1 MFSFIKQKVF
11 HDINY
16 RSLLSHTLDFM
27 YLCRIIDL
35 LMMPNNK
42 LTTNPIDTSELSF
55 DDFKTIVVNDY
66 KIAFESR
73 QASLLGRKEV
83 LTGKAKFGIFGD
95 GKELPQIAMA
105 KAFKKGDW
113 RSGYYRDQ
121 TFAFAAGIC
130 TIKEFFAQL
139 YANPSVEA
147 DPASAGRQMNCH
159 FATRS
164 INEDG
169 SWKDLT
175 EMKNCSSDI
184 APTGGQMARLVGLA
198 YASKLYRQNPELEYL
213 KNFSVKGNEVAFGT
227 IGNASTSEGVFF
239 EAINAA
245 GVLQVPMAM
254 SVWDDGYGISVPA
267 KYQTT
272 KEDISEILKGF
283 QRDENAAGYE
293 IFKVKGWDYPALCE
307 TYQRAVDI
315 CRDEHVPVLIH
326 VTEVTQPQG
335 HSTSGSH
342 ERYKDKARLDW
353 EKEFDCI
360 VQMRKWMLESAI
372 IAEEELLELE
382 NAAKKLVRE
391 FQKEAWNEFLAAI
404 KTEKDQAIELIN
416 GLANGDP
423 ALIKITA
430 LLASTPDAQRREVI
444 SSARKALRSTVR
456 DTSSER
462 KALLAWYNDQIGL
475 NEDRY
480 NSKLFTDG
488 AESPF
493 LVNELKP
500 VFNEDS
506 KMVDGR
512 ELLNA
517 CFDSNFARDQRLV
530 AFGEDLGAI
539 GDVNQGFA
547 GLQAKYGD
555 LRVTDTGI
563 REMTIVGQGIG
574 LAMRGLRPIAEVQY
588 LDYLLFAL
596 NILSDDLA
604 SLSYRTKAGQKA
616 PVIIRT
622 RGHRLEGVWHSGSP
636 IGMILGSLR
645 GMHICVPR
653 NMTQAAGMYNTLF
666 RSDEPALVIE
676 CLNGYRLKEKLPEN
690 VGEYTVPFGKAEVIK
705 EGTDI
710 TVVSYGSTLR
720 IVEEAAEEL
729 QQMGIS
735 IEIVDPQ
742 TLLPFD
748 TDHICA
754 KSLAKTNKLLVVDE
768 DVPGG
773 GTAYLLQQILEVQ
786 KGYYHLDSQP
796 KTLSAKAHR
805 PPYGSDGDYFSKPSV
820 DDVIEAI
827 YSMMNESNPGK
838 FPGIF

>member
-1 MFSFIKQKVF
+1 
-11 HDINY
+11 
-16 RSLLSHTLDFM
+16 
-27 YLCRIIDL
+27 
-35 LMMPNNK
+35 MMLNDK
-42 LTTNPIDTSELSF
+42 LTTNPIDASELSF
-55 DDFKTIVVNDY
+55 DDFKTIVIADY

-105 KAFKKGDW
+105 KAFQNGDW

-121 TFAFAAGIC
+121 TFAFATGIC
-130 TIKEFFAQL
+130 TIQEFFAQL
-139 YANPSVEA
+139 YANPDVEA

-164 INEDG
+164 LNEDG

-175 EMKNCSSDI
+175 AMKNSSSDI

-198 YASKLYRQNPELEYL
+198 YASKLYRQNPELNYL
-213 KNFSVKGNEVAFGT
+213 KNFSVQGNEVAFGT

-254 SVWDDGYGISVPA
+254 SVWDDAYGISVPA
-267 KYQTT
+267 RYQTT

-283 QRDENAAGYE
+283 QRDEDNAGYE
-293 IFKVKGWDYPALCE
+293 IYKVRGWDYPALCE
-307 TYQRAVDI
+307 TYQQAIQV
-315 CRDEHVPVLIH
+315 CREQHVPVLIH

-342 ERYKDKARLDW
+342 ERYKDKARLEW

-360 VQMRKWMLESAI
+360 RQMRLWMLESAI
-372 IAEEELLELE
+372 ITEEELELLEDT
-382 NAAKKLVRE
+382 AKKMVRE
-391 FQKEAWNEFLAAI
+391 AQRAAWNDFLNAI
-404 KTEKDQAIELIN
+404 KIEKDQAMSLIN
-416 GLANGDP
+416 ALAASNP
-423 ALIKITA
+423 
-430 LLASTPDAQRREVI
+430 LLKKLAGNLAGTPDAQRKEVI
-444 SSARKALRSTVR
+444 SAVRKALRLTLGI
-456 DTSSER
+456 DTSER
-462 KALLAWYNDQIGL
+462 QALLDWYDTEKSANA
-475 NEDRY
+475 ERY
-480 NSKLFTDG
+480 NSRLFTNG
-488 AESPF
+488 AEAPG
-493 LVNELKP
+493 LVHQEPASYHEN
-500 VFNEDS
+500 S
-506 KMVDGR
+506 KMIDGR

-517 CFDSNFARDQRLV
+517 CFDANFSRDPRLV
-530 AFGEDLGAI
+530 AFGEDLGNI

-547 GLQAKYGD
+547 GLQAKFGE

-574 LAMRGLRPIAEVQY
+574 LGLRGLRPIAEIQY
-588 LDYLLFAL
+588 LDYLLYAI

-604 SLSYRTKAGQKA
+604 SLSYRTKGGQKA

-636 IGMILGSLR
+636 IAMILGSLR
-645 GMHICVPR
+645 GMHVCVPR

-676 CLNGYRLKEKLPEN
+676 CLNGYRLKEMMPEN
-690 VGEYTVPFGKAEVIK
+690 VGEYTVPLGKAEVIRT
-705 EGTDI
+705 GTDI

-720 IVEEAAEEL
+720 IIEEAAEEL
-729 QQMGIS
+729 LRMGIS
-735 IEIVDPQ
+735 VEIIDPQ

-748 TDHICA
+748 ETKVCLS
-754 KSLAKTNKLLVVDE
+754 SLEKTNKLLVVDE

-773 GTAYLLQQILEVQ
+773 ASAYILQQIMEQ
-786 KGYYHLDSQP
+786 QNGYYHLDAQP
-796 KTLSAKAHR
+796 QTLTAKAHR

-820 DDVIEAI
+820 DDVVETIYHMLHKHNQQKYPAI
-827 YSMMNESNPGK
+827 YS
-838 FPGIF
+838 